1 MSLRRIAL
9 TGLAVVLGSAA
20 VFAATPLGRDLIFH
34 ILPIGWS
41 GEAERLAA
49 ALQIGPGAVVADIGG
64 GNGDLIVEL
73 SRLVGPQGRALATE
87 RTPDQRQRIADRA
100 AAAGVNV
107 TVVEAGER
115 TTGLPDA
122 SCDAIVMRMVMH
134 HIVDPAGFARDLRR
148 SVRKGGRVGI
158 IDFAPGALP
167 HLARDHGVAPDQV
180 VSHFTAAGFEMASRD
195 DNWGGRN
202 YLVVFRAR

>member
-9 TGLAVVLGSAA
+9 TGIAVVLGSAA
-20 VFAATPLGRDLIFH
+20 VFAVTPLGRDVIFH

-49 ALQIGPGAVVADIGG
+49 ALRIESGAVVADIGA
-64 GNGDLIVEL
+64 GNGALVVEL

-87 RTPDQRQRIADRA
+87 RTPDQRRRIADRA
-100 AAAGVNV
+100 AAAGATV

-122 SCDAIVMRMVMH
+122 CCDAIVMRMVMH
-134 HIVDPAGFARDLRR
+134 HIVDPAEFARDIRR
-148 SVRKGGRVGI
+148 SVRNGGRVGI

-167 HLARDHGVAPDQV
+167 HLAGDHGVTRDLV
-180 VSHFTAAGFEMASRD
+180 VAYFTAAGFEVDSRD